1 MSLKNISPTKTS
13 SWKTLL
19 THFKDIKNSR
29 IEDLIHNKNR
39 IKNFTIS
46 NGDFLVDFSKNIMN
60 DKTLRLLLKLA
71 EESDL
76 KNAIRK
82 QFEGE
87 KINKSENRAVLHS
100 AIRSSKKNKIY
111 VDGENIIPAIKNS
124 REKIK

>member
-1 MSLKNISPTKTS
+1 MSLKNISPIKTS

-29 IEDLIHNKNR
+29 IEDLIRNKNR

-46 NGDFLVDFSKNIMN
+46 YGDFLVDFSKNIMN

-100 AIRSSKKNKIY
+100 AIRSSKK
-111 VDGENIIPAIKNS
+111 
-124 REKIK
+124 KIKFMLMVKI